1 MVRRIDNW
9 LSEKLDIKGWSMR
22 ELARR
27 ANVSTSTVSR
37 VVSGELK
44 PSWDFCAAI
53 ARPLDEPILT
63 IFKLAGLISFPA
75 TKGEITT
82 PEILE
87 IVEIMETMTPETRR
101 EILHYAKYL
110 SSIE

>member
-1 MVRRIDNW
+1 
-9 LSEKLDIKGWSMR
+9 MR

-63 IFKLAGLISFPA
+63 IFKLAGLISL
-75 TKGEITT
+75 GEITT

-101 EILHYAKYL
+101 EVLHYAKYL